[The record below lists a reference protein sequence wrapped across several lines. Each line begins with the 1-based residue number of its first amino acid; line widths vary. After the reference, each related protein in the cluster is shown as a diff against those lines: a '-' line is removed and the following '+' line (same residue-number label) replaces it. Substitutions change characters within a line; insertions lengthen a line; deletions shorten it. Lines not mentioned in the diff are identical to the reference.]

1 MPQLV
6 IEQPG
11 TPSLTVQIQGPEVS
25 LGRAED
31 NTVVLVADEISR
43 HHARIRL
50 VQDKTIVDDLKSL
63 NGTYVNRQ
71 RVVERVLN
79 DNDEIWFGSKCRAVF
94 KDDSVQELE
103 VRRKDSTISNNL
115 EKIKDEMDE
124 VAASLTMMANVEDIN
139 TNSADA
145 TPLPGDL
152 NAEKLARAFRRLDAL
167 YKATT
172 LISSGFDLQQRI
184 SDVLD
189 LAMDVTKAD
198 RGFLMM
204 KEEGTDELVMQVKR
218 DKGDSIDS
226 SSPSMSIAR
235 QAAIQGEPV
244 LMADSGADSNFGG
257 RESIIMQRIDSAM
270 CVPLQVGD
278 DEIIGSLYVDAR
290 NTIVSFTQE
299 DLEMFHAMA
308 NQAAMAIENVRL
320 HQRMVEA
327 EKKRADLGRF
337 LSPAVVKVI
346 MEKEQDVELG
356 GNKQDATILYCDIRG
371 FTPLSE
377 GLTPDKL
384 VDLLNEHFTAMTD
397 IVFEFQGTLDKYIG
411 DEVMALFGAP
421 FSAGDDALL
430 AVKAAIRM
438 QERNTELNIQRTQH
452 CLPTFHIGIGV
463 NTGNIF
469 SGYIGSPE
477 RLDYTVIGD
486 EVNVAS
492 RLCSFA
498 QKDQIIIGPTT
509 NAEVMAHIET
519 VSAGT
524 PVLKGKTEALEAF
537 QVIGLRS

>member
-1 MPQLV
+1 M
-6 IEQPG
+6 
-11 TPSLTVQIQGPEVS
+11 TVQIQGPEMS
-25 LGRAED
+25 LGRADD

-43 HHARIRL
+43 HHARIRT

-94 KDDSVQELE
+94 RNDSPKVLE
-103 VRRKDSTISNNL
+103 QRRKDSTISNSL
-115 EKIKDEMDE
+115 EKIKDEMDH
-124 VAASLTMMANVEDIN
+124 VAASLTMMATIDDLDYS
-139 TNSADA
+139 SADS

-152 NAEKLARAFRRLDAL
+152 DTQKLARAFRRLDAL

-172 LISSGFDLQQRI
+172 LISSGFDLDQRI

-204 KEEGTDELVMQVKR
+204 KEEGTDELRMQVKR
-218 DKGDSIDS
+218 DKSNSIDS

-235 QAAIQGEPV
+235 QAAIEGEPV

-270 CVPLQVGD
+270 CVPLKAGD
-278 DEIIGSLYVDAR
+278 NIIGSLYVDAQ
-290 NTIVSFTQE
+290 NTITSFTQE
-299 DLEMFHAMA
+299 DLEMFQAMA
-308 NQAAMAIENVRL
+308 NQSAMAIENVRL
-320 HQRMVEA
+320 HKRMVEA

-377 GLTPDKL
+377 GLSPDAL

-421 FSAGDDALL
+421 FAATDDALL

-438 QERNTELNIQRTQH
+438 QERNQELNIQRARQGF
-452 CLPTFHIGIGV
+452 PTFHIGIGI
-463 NTGNIF
+463 NTGNVF

-486 EVNVAS
+486 EVNIAS
-492 RLCSFA
+492 RLCSVA
-498 QKDQIIIGPTT
+498 REDQIIIGPRT
-509 NAEVMAHIET
+509 NQHVVPYIET

-524 PVLKGKTEALEAF
+524 PILKGKSETLEAF